1 MRYKKDWKWGAKGN
15 KSFKGEEIEQEKY
28 LEVIK

>member
-1 MRYKKDWKWGAKGN
+1 MKYKKDLKWKTKGN